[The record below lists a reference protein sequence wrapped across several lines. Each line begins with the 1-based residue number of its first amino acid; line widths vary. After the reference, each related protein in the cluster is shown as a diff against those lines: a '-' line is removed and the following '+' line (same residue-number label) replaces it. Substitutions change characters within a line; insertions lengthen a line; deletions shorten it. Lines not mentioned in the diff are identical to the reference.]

1 MTIEINKSIARKS
14 WKTNVNIQPDER
26 QQQRGETNIGIKRTQ
41 QENRGHELEKGILQ
55 SNKLHE

>member
-1 MTIEINKSIARKS
+1 MPEKAGKRI
-14 WKTNVNIQPDER
+14 VNIQPDER